1 MVYGKQNNLT
11 VYFYKAF
18 VTIKLYGLWK
28 TKQPN
33 SVFL

>member
-1 MVYGKQNNLT
+1 MAHGKQNNS
-11 VYFYKAF
+11 VFYKAF
-18 VTIKLYGLWK
+18 VTIIMYGLWK